1 MQRGEQN
8 STRRVACGP
17 TAPRRHGGYTYV
29 MVLLMVAIIGVGLTA
44 VAEVWST
51 TAERQKKA
59 QLEWVGRQYVKA
71 IESYYYAN
79 VGSVHYYPPT
89 LEALLEDKRYLYQK
103 RHLREMYPNPI
114 SGQMDWVLLPAPG
127 GGIAGLAESISTEA
141 TSPRQFVF
149 APNRVSNR

>member
-8 STRRVACGP
+8 AMRRVACG
-17 TAPRRHGGYTYV
+17 HGGYTYV

-79 VGSVHYYPPT
+79 VGSVHYYPPN
-89 LEALLEDKRYLYQK
+89 LDALLEDKRYLYQK
-103 RHLREMYPNPI
+103 RHIRELYPNPV
-114 SGQMDWVLLPAPG
+114 SGQRDWTLLLAPG
-127 GGIAGLAESISTEA
+127 GGIAGLAAPSSTDKQV
-141 TSPRQFVF
+141 PQQFTF
-149 APNRVSNR
+149 TPTQAMNH